1 MFATGDTEP
10 MRFEIPEDRRYL
22 ETHEWARRTDAGV
35 RIGLTDFAQEDL
47 GEIAFVELPAI
58 GDRIEAGA
66 EFGVVESIKAV
77 SDLYAPVSGE
87 VTAVNGAVVDDPER
101 LNEDPFGEGWLLEVE
116 PAGESGFDDLLSP
129 EEYEAQI
136 E

>member
-1 MFATGDTEP
+1 
-10 MRFEIPEDRRYL
+10 MRFEIPEDCRYL

-35 RIGLTDFAQEDL
+35 RVGLTDFAQEEF
-47 GEIAFVELPAI
+47 GEVVFVELPTV
-58 GDRIEAGA
+58 GDRIEART
-66 EFGVVESIKAV
+66 EFGVVESVKAV

-101 LNEDPFGEGWLLEVE
+101 LNEDPFGEGWLLEVD
-116 PAGESGFDDLLSP
+116 PADDPGFDDLLSP